1 MKFDEGPPPDAAIA
15 QGLSAL
21 KRDGGT
27 VLVLGA
33 APDAHGAVCE
43 EFLAADTE
51 QVVVCTEG
59 SVRAECDHVDPTTVI
74 ERPVKT
80 RSAATTRPS
89 GPSDLGSIED
99 ELGAAVRRL
108 AADGSAVRVCV
119 DSLRPFVDDA
129 EHHRLVAFLRAVG
142 TLARSTGAVVHLHL
156 PAPPQAIPAGLFETA
171 DAVVELQQ
179 LGEHAHQR
187 WHLPAGPSTSEWVR
201 VGADDRF

>member
-21 KRDGGT
+21 KREGGS

-43 EFLAADTE
+43 EFLGADTE

-59 SVRAECDHVDPTTVI
+59 SVRTECDHVDPTTVI

-80 RSAATTRPS
+80 RSAAAHPS
-89 GPSDLGSIED
+89 EPSDLGSIEND
-99 ELGAAVRRL
+99 LSAAVHRL
-108 AADGSAVRVCV
+108 AADGSSVRVCV

-129 EHHRLVAFLRAVG
+129 EHHRLVEFLREVRA
-142 TLARSTGAVVHLHL
+142 LAGSTGAVVHLHL
-156 PAPPQAIPAGLFETA
+156 PAPPEAIPAELFETV

-187 WHLPAGPSTSEWVR
+187 WHIPDRASATEWVR
-201 VGADDRF
+201 VGSDDRF